1 MSLEKTDPT
10 KRSWV
15 AAEHYKSLSASRT
28 AAGNFLL
35 SGVPKRG
42 KYDHSLTLAR
52 EDVLMLIDAL
62 SDLVRT

>member
-1 MSLEKTDPT
+1 
-10 KRSWV
+10 
-15 AAEHYKSLSASRT
+15 LSASRT

>member
-1 MSLEKTDPT
+1 MSPEKNDPT

-15 AAEHYKSLSASRT
+15 AVEYYKSLSVSRT
-28 AAGNFLL
+28 PAGSFLL

-52 EDVLMLIDAL
+52 EDALMLIDAL

>member
-1 MSLEKTDPT
+1 MSPEKNDPS

-15 AAEHYKSLSASRT
+15 AAEYYKSLSVSRT
-28 AAGNFLL
+28 PANNFLL

-62 SDLVRT
+62 SDLVRS

>member
-1 MSLEKTDPT
+1 VSPEKNDPT

-15 AAEHYKSLSASRT
+15 AADHYKSLSASRT
-28 AAGNFLL
+28 PAGNFLL

-62 SDLVRT
+62 SDLVRI

>member
-1 MSLEKTDPT
+1 MSPEKNDPS

-15 AAEHYKSLSASRT
+15 AAEYYKSLSVSRT
-28 AAGNFLL
+28 PADNFLL

-52 EDVLMLIDAL
+52 EDVLTLIDAL
-62 SDLVRT
+62 SDLVRI